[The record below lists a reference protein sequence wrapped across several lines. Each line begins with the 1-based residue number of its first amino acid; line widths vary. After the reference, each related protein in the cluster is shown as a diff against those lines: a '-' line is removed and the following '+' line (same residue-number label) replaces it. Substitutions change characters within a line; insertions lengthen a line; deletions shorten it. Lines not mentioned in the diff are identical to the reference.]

1 MRSGRGRKAA
11 RLSRFV
17 RSIGHKGFPGGHPV
31 RATNDELRV
40 NGLIGHNWNWIT
52 GLVDCQAGPDA
63 TDLWGRR
70 QQMLAF
76 LSRTL
81 RTFSRCPPETAV
93 VSCISG
99 GFRFG
104 L

>member
-1 MRSGRGRKAA
+1 MVIPSG
-11 RLSRFV
+11 LPMMSF
-17 RSIGHKGFPGGHPV
+17 
-31 RATNDELRV
+31 RV
-40 NGLIGHNWNWIT
+40 YGLIGHNWNWIT

-93 VSCISG
+93 VSDSAYERSGMRVSSERIVRKISG
-99 GFRFG
+99 GRRIAAVIQ
-104 L
+104 